1 MLGTR
6 LGFKLYAL
14 DVFRGK
20 VIDLI
25 EVAHT
30 AVVDI
35 EDGVALAKDLKTS
48 ACVRGAYPR

>member
-1 MLGTR
+1 
-6 LGFKLYAL
+6 LGFEFYAF
-14 DVFRGK
+14 DIFRGK

-35 EDGVALAKDLKTS
+35 EDWVALAKDLKAS
-48 ACVRGAYPR
+48 AGIRGAYPR